1 MKNYKTSRPLGPWLQ
16 LFLLLI
22 LLAGA
27 SAIGYLFRYLGFPET
42 NIVIVYLLAVL
53 IFSCFSS
60 GYILGILASVLGTL
74 AYNYFFTAPFFSLSV
89 YDLSY
94 LVTFAV
100 MTAIALIS
108 STLTARVRHN
118 AAQARTRAMENE
130 ALYALTNHL
139 TKAENKE
146 AVAKI
151 ATEYI
156 SHSLSCDAVCLWNDS
171 SAPDCTGGSPSA
183 GSSGSA
189 ASHSEALSG
198 HIPDP
203 ADGPQNSGDF
213 CHWPI
218 TGQHGQLGAI
228 RIPSAFAAAMD
239 SSQKRLLHSM
249 TECVA
254 LAMDRVQALLEQLQ
268 AHEETVAERYR
279 ANLLRSISH
288 DLRTPLAGI
297 IGTSEMIAQMLPP
310 DSPCIS
316 MAEGIKKDADWLH
329 SLVENILSLTRI
341 QDGRLALRKQPEL
354 AEEIAEGAL
363 SHISQRYPDREIQLE
378 LPEEMLFIP
387 VDAKLITQVIVNLLD
402 NAVKH
407 TPQGNEIRLSI
418 EKNTKD
424 NTAVFTVSD
433 RGEGIDKEDIANIF
447 QEFYTKRGNMP
458 DAQRGIGLGLTIC
471 EAIVG
476 AHKGTICASNRTD
489 GPGACF
495 TFTLPLTD
503 KNDVE
508 KSSDTLPCGPAKSE
522 DMHNDYN

>member
-1 MKNYKTSRPLGPWLQ
+1 MKKYKTSRPLGPWLQ

-171 SAPDCTGGSPSA
+171 SAPACTGGTPSA
-183 GSSGSA
+183 GSRADA

-203 ADGPQNSGDF
+203 SDDSKNSGNF
-213 CHWPI
+213 CQWPV
-218 TGQHGQLGAI
+218 TGQHGQLGVI
-228 RIPSAFAAAMD
+228 RIPSAFAASMD
-239 SSQKRLLHSM
+239 SSQKRLLHSNRFLERKEAVVKRYELSEARPQWREN
-249 TECVA
+249 TNWAGLLIAVGNEYAPGNQKTLRQRQKTVEA
-254 LAMDRVQALLEQLQ
+254 LCRQ
-268 AHEETVAERYR
+268 
-279 ANLLRSISH
+279 
-288 DLRTPLAGI
+288 
-297 IGTSEMIAQMLPP
+297 SEMAKAIA
-310 DSPCIS
+310 S
-316 MAEGIKKDADWLH
+316 
-329 SLVENILSLTRI
+329 
-341 QDGRLALRKQPEL
+341 
-354 AEEIAEGAL
+354 
-363 SHISQRYPDREIQLE
+363 Y
-378 LPEEMLFIP
+378 LPEGLSTNKRL
-387 VDAKLITQVIVNLLD
+387 VAKLIRGGHFFLLTQMYRIKN
-402 NAVKH
+402 
-407 TPQGNEIRLSI
+407 RL
-418 EKNTKD
+418 
-424 NTAVFTVSD
+424 
-433 RGEGIDKEDIANIF
+433 
-447 QEFYTKRGNMP
+447 
-458 DAQRGIGLGLTIC
+458 
-471 EAIVG
+471 
-476 AHKGTICASNRTD
+476 
-489 GPGACF
+489 
-495 TFTLPLTD
+495 
-503 KNDVE
+503 
-508 KSSDTLPCGPAKSE
+508 
-522 DMHNDYN
+522 